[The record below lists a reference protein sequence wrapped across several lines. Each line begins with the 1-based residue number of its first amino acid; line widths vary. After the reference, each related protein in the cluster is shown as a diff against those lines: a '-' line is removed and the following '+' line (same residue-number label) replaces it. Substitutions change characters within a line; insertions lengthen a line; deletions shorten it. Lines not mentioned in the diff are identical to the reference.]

1 MIKASLSNM
10 ASYRGNRD
18 DYRLCRQVAQPQ
30 VDQLS
35 QDLRRG
41 HFAMKLIAVNQVF
54 QRALPRS
61 DRD

>member
-1 MIKASLSNM
+1 MVKASLSNM
-10 ASYRGNRD
+10 ASYRRNGD

-41 HFAMKLIAVNQVF
+41 HFATKLIAINQAF
-54 QRALPRS
+54 
-61 DRD
+61 

>member
-1 MIKASLSNM
+1 MVKASLSNM
-10 ASYRGNRD
+10 ASYRGDRD

-41 HFAMKLIAVNQVF
+41 HFATKLIAINQAF
-54 QRALPRS
+54 
-61 DRD
+61 